1 MIQAVVEVVFMLSV
15 AAFFGYKI
23 GSLIEQRKSRKLQ
36 TAFNRQTQKLEEL
49 AFDLNYC
56 TQTRR
61 RIQSQLRDLQ
71 RRLEIPSEAPYA
83 VVDTHGKIIA
93 PKAEGDNEN
102 VVKGA

>member
-15 AAFFGYKI
+15 AAFLGYKM
-23 GSLIEQRKSRKLQ
+23 GTLIEQRKRRKLQ

-61 RIQSQLRDLQ
+61 RIQSQLRELQ
-71 RRLEIPSEAPYA
+71 KRLEVPSEVPHTII
-83 VVDTHGKIIA
+83 DTHGKIIA
-93 PKAEGDNEN
+93 PKGEETNIK
-102 VVKGA
+102 KGA